1 MHVLLLPGMDGT
13 GELFAPLLRSLP
25 SHLHPKVVSYPV
37 GKAWGY
43 DQLLHLVEATAPD
56 EPFIVLGESFSGPL
70 ALQLASKRPPNL
82 RGVVLCASFIR
93 FPLRVP
99 EKWRSFIRPWMF
111 RFQPLWPLSFFLLG
125 GHAFGELGCMLRKA
139 VRSVSPEAFAA
150 RAKSVAVVD
159 VSAELRDCPVPVLY
173 LQADNDLV
181 IHRKCWEIIRSVRPD
196 AQMKIIPGPHLV
208 LQVSP
213 HLAAEHLSSF
223 CAQVANADQS
233 EL

>member
-1 MHVLLLPGMDGT
+1 MYVLLLPGMDGT

-37 GKAWGY
+37 DKAWGY
-43 DQLLHLVEATAPD
+43 DQLLSLVEARAPD

-70 ALQLASKRPPNL
+70 ALQLAARRPPNL
-82 RGVVLCASFIR
+82 RGVVLCASFIQ

-125 GHAFGELGCMLRKA
+125 GHAFGELGRMLRKS

-150 RAKSVAVVD
+150 RANSVALVD
-159 VSAELRDCPVPVLY
+159 VSSELQNCSVPVLY
-173 LQADNDLV
+173 LQAANDLV
-181 IHRKCWEIIRSVRPD
+181 IHRSCWELIRSIRPNT
-196 AQMKIIPGPHLV
+196 QMKIIPGPHLV

-213 HLAAEHLSSF
+213 HLAAEYLSKF
-223 CAQVANADQS
+223 CTEVAHPDRS